1 MVDFI
6 LILCSSK
13 ISNKNYLNYS
23 IFQRAGMLISI
34 FCESHTMA
42 NFVSTGAFYP
52 MIVLCGLL
60 WPLEG
65 MPQLLR
71 DFALLLPFTIPT
83 ISVNSIASFFFST
96 I

>member
-1 MVDFI
+1 
-6 LILCSSK
+6 
-13 ISNKNYLNYS
+13 
-23 IFQRAGMLISI
+23 
-34 FCESHTMA
+34 MA

-83 ISVNSIASFFFST
+83 ISVCVLTTQHYTVSFND
-96 I
+96 

>member
-1 MVDFI
+1 MFY
-6 LILCSSK
+6 
-13 ISNKNYLNYS
+13 YL
-23 IFQRAGMLISI
+23 FATGMLISI

-83 ISVNSIASFFFST
+83 ISVCLSRILKKNKHIQQVLFNDS
-96 I
+96 

>member
-1 MVDFI
+1 
-6 LILCSSK
+6 
-13 ISNKNYLNYS
+13 
-23 IFQRAGMLISI
+23 
-34 FCESHTMA
+34 
-42 NFVSTGAFYP
+42 

-83 ISVNSIASFFFST
+83 ISVIFFQSNSIETVFFQLFFLFHFSGAKYFVT
-96 I
+96 RNGDHESKCL

>member
-1 MVDFI
+1 
-6 LILCSSK
+6 
-13 ISNKNYLNYS
+13 
-23 IFQRAGMLISI
+23 
-34 FCESHTMA
+34 MA

-65 MPQLLR
+65 MPQFLR

-83 ISVNSIASFFFST
+83 ISVNVYYFQSIF
-96 I
+96 IDLN

>member
-1 MVDFI
+1 
-6 LILCSSK
+6 
-13 ISNKNYLNYS
+13 
-23 IFQRAGMLISI
+23 
-34 FCESHTMA
+34 MA

-65 MPQLLR
+65 MPQFLR

-83 ISVNSIASFFFST
+83 ISVCIQFIITFDQDMINRFSQTNHKWSI
-96 I
+96 